1 MTTTRSH
8 ESGLPAS
15 RKAISAD
22 ADLWIRQF
30 ITHLEI
36 HALDASH
43 DLSPQAGVSESQAA
57 TARAIFET
65 FLDSGMEFEAVV
77 ELFGRV
83 AVERRLVT
91 AAWTDELN
99 QRRFELI
106 DKEIQGSLTPGESL
120 ELAGLTRMMRDQ
132 VDSEA
137 NLPFEG
143 ARALHRKLLGFES
156 MGDSA

>member
-1 MTTTRSH
+1 MTTTKSQ
-8 ESGLPAS
+8 ESELPVS
-15 RKAISAD
+15 QEAISAD

-30 ITHLEI
+30 INHLEI

-43 DLSPQAGVSESQAA
+43 DLSPQASVYESRVA
-57 TARAIFET
+57 TVRAIFET
-65 FLDSGMEFEAVV
+65 FLDSGMEFESVV
-77 ELFGRV
+77 EMFGRV
-83 AVERRLVT
+83 AVERRIV
-91 AAWTDELN
+91 AASWTDELN

-120 ELAGLTRMMRDQ
+120 EVAGLTRMMRDH

-143 ARALHRKLLGFES
+143 ARALHRRLLES
-156 MGDSA
+156 E

>member
-1 MTTTRSH
+1 VTTARSH
-8 ESGLPAS
+8 ESGLPVS
-15 RKAISAD
+15 REAISAD

-30 ITHLEI
+30 VKLLEI

-43 DLSPQAGVSESQAA
+43 DLSPQASVSESQVA

-65 FLDSGMEFEAVV
+65 FLDSGMEFESVV

-83 AVERRLVT
+83 AVERRVVT
-91 AAWTDELN
+91 AAWTDESN
-99 QRRFELI
+99 RRRFELI
-106 DKEIQGSLTPGESL
+106 DKEIQGSMTPGESL
-120 ELAGLTRMMRDQ
+120 ELAGLTRIMRDH

-143 ARALHRKLLGFES
+143 ARAIHRRLLES
-156 MGDSA
+156 E